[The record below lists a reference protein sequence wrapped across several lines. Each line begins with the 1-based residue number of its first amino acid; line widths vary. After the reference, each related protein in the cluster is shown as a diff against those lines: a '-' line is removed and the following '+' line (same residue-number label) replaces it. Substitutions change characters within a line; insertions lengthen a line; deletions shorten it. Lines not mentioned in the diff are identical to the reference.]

1 MATYVYVAAQDDNK
15 VSIFT
20 MDEASGALTLAGD
33 QPVAGGP
40 SLLAISPDR
49 QTLYAG
55 HREEPEISSYR
66 IDQNTGELTQTGS
79 VIPPGQPAF
88 LSTDRTG
95 RFLLSSYY
103 ADGKAAV
110 HPLGEDGSVGS
121 GAHVGGEHGGGRSR
135 YADRPLQSVRLRALT
150 LPGRTITCWNRP
162 RIFRRP
168 TSSTSSALTSPAA
181 R

>member
-20 MDEASGALTLAGD
+20 MDEDSGALTIAGEEA
-33 QPVAGGP
+33 VSGGP
-40 SLLAISPDR
+40 SLLAISPDK

-55 HREEPEISSYR
+55 HREVPEITSHR
-66 IDQNTGELTQTGS
+66 IDQQTGELTQTGS

-110 HPLGEDGSVGS
+110 HPLGDDGSVGAA
-121 GAHVGGEHGGGRSR
+121 GDVRARHRHRS
-135 YADRPLQSVRLRALT
+135 ALHPNRPLQPVCLRA
-150 LPGRTITCWNRP
+150 PHRP
-162 RIFRRP
+162 RAGQR
-168 TSSTSSALTSPAA
+168 AGAA
-181 R
+181 QEHPRA